1 MWRSLSFQ
9 QRRTLIAA
17 TFLLSAFG
25 DEIDD
30 DLTKQLDVL
39 AGEGITALELR
50 SAWGI
55 NILELSDDQV
65 RQVHELLDRYSFQ
78 VSALGSPI
86 GKSPL
91 SAPRAVEQDRLDS
104 AIAATES
111 LGTRLVRIFS
121 YYVPPEELDEAR
133 NEVIQRLGLLA
144 ERAAQAGVILLL
156 ENERGIYGEN
166 PTRCHDVLASIN
178 SPALRMAFDP
188 ANFVQAGVRPMEEAW
203 PLLGNFV
210 AHVHIKDAVFSD
222 GTIRPAGQGDGD
234 IPRLLATL
242 NALDYTGYLTLE
254 PHLSFA
260 GPAGGY
266 SGEAGMRTAIH
277 ALKAL
282 LASVPPLGLG

>member
-1 MWRSLSFQ
+1 MASSVFSAKEN
-9 QRRTLIAA
+9 TIAA

-30 DLTKQLDVL
+30 DLAKQLDVL

-55 NILELSDDQV
+55 NILDLSGDQL
-65 RQVHELLDRYSFQ
+65 RQVHELLDRYGFQ
-78 VSALGSPI
+78 VSAIGSPI

-91 SAPRAVEQDRLDS
+91 TAPRAFEQDRLDGVV
-104 AIAATES
+104 AAAES

-121 YYVPPEELDEAR
+121 YYVPPEDLDEAR
-133 NEVIQRLGLLA
+133 GEVIQRLGLLA
-144 ERAAQAGVILLL
+144 ERAARAGVTLLL

-166 PTRCHDVLASIN
+166 PTRCHDVLAAID

-188 ANFVQAGVRPMEEAW
+188 GNFVQAGVRPMKDAW

-210 AHVHIKDAVFSD
+210 AHVHIKDAVFVD
-222 GTIRPAGQGDGD
+222 GTMRPAGQGDGD
-234 IPRLLATL
+234 IPDLLATL
-242 NALDYTGYLTLE
+242 NALDYAGYLTLE
-254 PHLSFA
+254 PHLSFS

-282 LASVPPLGLG
+282 LARVPRLE

>member
-1 MWRSLSFQ
+1 
-9 QRRTLIAA
+9 
-17 TFLLSAFG
+17 
-25 DEIDD
+25 
-30 DLTKQLDVL
+30 LTTQLDVL

-55 NILELSDDQV
+55 NVLDLSEDQL
-65 RQVHELLDRYSFQ
+65 RQVHELLDRYSFKI
-78 VSALGSPI
+78 SALGSPI

-91 SAPRAVEQDRLDS
+91 TAPRSVEQDRLDS
-104 AIAATES
+104 ALAAAQL
-111 LGTRLVRIFS
+111 LGTQLVRIFS
-121 YYVPPEELDEAR
+121 YYVPPEDLDEAR
-133 NEVIQRLGLLA
+133 SEVIQRLGLLA
-144 ERAAQAGVILLL
+144 ERAAQAGVTLLL
-156 ENERGIYGEN
+156 ENERGIYGES
-166 PTRCHDVLASIN
+166 PTRCRDVLAAIN

-203 PLLGNFV
+203 PHLRNFV
-210 AHVHIKDAVFSD
+210 AHVHIKDAVFID
-222 GTIRPAGQGDGD
+222 GTIRLAGQGDGD

-282 LASVPPLGLG
+282 LASAPLLE